1 MPKEDRI
8 LFMTVGTGGKEVKI
22 LVDGLFKCI
31 TQTNADYV
39 VFFTSDSSK
48 NTVNLIKEKYL
59 KEKNKELDF
68 SHCINFNDKYVDD
81 FDIIFESFKNELLKY
96 NEKNEVIINYTSGT
110 KTMTMTAAL
119 ISTLYNKEL
128 VAITGERYSD
138 GENKNLIIEGTEKID
153 YLNLYKY
160 HDIILIRKLNEFFN
174 NHRFESGK
182 ILLNDITGLNI
193 NKNAYLKLFE
203 SYYFLD
209 IVNFKEAFNNFDC
222 QLFKNNFPE
231 FSNQLEDNKNSLD
244 IILGNGLCEEK
255 IKDLYILASII
266 NNAQR
271 RADEKKYDDAIARLY
286 SSFEFIGQ
294 SKLKNEYGID
304 SSDVD
309 IKILENYSIPKKHMD
324 KYKRIKGKI
333 KLSLERD
340 YRLLNQLDDSLGK
353 YYMNNFNRIRNI
365 LETRNHS
372 ILAHGINPQTENNYD
387 KFYHLVFEFIDL
399 FCDDFEIYLE
409 KTEFPKFE

>member
-59 KEKNKELDF
+59 KEKNKKLDF
-68 SHCINFNDKYVDD
+68 SHCINFNDKDVDN
-81 FDIIFESFKNELLKY
+81 FDIIFESFKNELLKFNDEY
-96 NEKNEVIINYTSGT
+96 EVIINYTSGT

-128 VAITGERYSD
+128 VAINGERYSD
-138 GENKNLIIEGTEKID
+138 GDSKNLIIEGTEKID

-160 HDIILIRKLNEFFN
+160 HDIILIRKLKDLFN
-174 NHRFESGK
+174 SHRFESGK
-182 ILLNDITGLNI
+182 FLLDDITGLNI
-193 NKNAYLKLFE
+193 NKEAYLKLFK
-203 SYYFLD
+203 SYYFYD

-222 QLFKNNFPE
+222 QLFKDN
-231 FSNQLEDNKNSLD
+231 FSNFSHQLKLNKDALE
-244 IILGNGLCEEK
+244 IILGNEHCEEK

-266 NNAQR
+266 NNAKR

-309 IKILENYSIPKKHMD
+309 IKILENYHIQKKHMD

-340 YRLLNQLDDSLGK
+340 YKLLDQLDDSLGK
-353 YYMNNFNRIRNI
+353 HYMNNLNHIRNI
-365 LETRNHS
+365 LETRNYS
-372 ILAHGINPQTENNYD
+372 ILAHGINPQTENNYQ
-387 KFYHLVFEFIDL
+387 KFYDLVFEFIDL

-409 KTEFPKFE
+409 KTEFPKFK

>member
-1 MPKEDRI
+1 MLKEDRI

-31 TQTNADYV
+31 TQTKATYV

-68 SHCINFNDKYVDD
+68 SHCINFNDKDVDN
-81 FDIIFESFKNELLKY
+81 FDIIFESFKNELLKFNDEY
-96 NEKNEVIINYTSGT
+96 EVIINYTSGT

-128 VAITGERYSD
+128 VAITGERYSN

-160 HDIILIRKLNEFFN
+160 HDIILIRKLKELFN
-174 NHRFESGK
+174 NHRFESGEI
-182 ILLNDITGLNI
+182 ILGDITGLNI
-193 NKNAYLKLFE
+193 NKKAYLKLFKF
-203 SYYFLD
+203 YYFFD
-209 IVNFKEAFNNFDC
+209 IVNFKEAFNNFDY
-222 QLFKNNFPE
+222 QLFKINFPK
-231 FSNQLEDNKNSLD
+231 FSGQLELNKDSLD
-244 IILGNGLCEEK
+244 IILGNKSCEK
-255 IKDLYILASII
+255 TIKDLYILASII
-266 NNAQR
+266 NNAKR
-271 RADEKKYDDAIARLY
+271 RAEEKKYDDAIARLY
-286 SSFEFIGQ
+286 NSFEFIAQ
-294 SKLKNEYGID
+294 SKLKNEYEID

-324 KYKRIKGKI
+324 KYKRMKGKI

-340 YRLLNQLDDSLGK
+340 YRLLNQLNDPLGK
-353 YYMNNFNRIRNI
+353 YYMNHISHIRKI
-365 LETRNHS
+365 LDTRNHS
-372 ILAHGINPQTENNYD
+372 ILAHGINPQTKNNYD
-387 KFYHLVFEFIDL
+387 KFHDLVFEFIDL

-409 KTEFPKFE
+409 KTKFPKFE